1 MPISIMVLVLVAAL
15 FHAIWNGLIKSGK
28 DPLME
33 SMLLCVAWIAI
44 CVILIPVLP
53 FPDSKSWPYIVAAVI
68 IHVCYFLLLSKSYSM
83 GDFGAVYPVV
93 RGLPPLIVM
102 LVSVLVI
109 NEPLSLPGALG
120 AVLIGAGV
128 LVLEIGN
135 KCRSIKLLFFA
146 FATALM
152 IATYTVVD
160 GLGARV
166 SGHSTSFFVWF
177 TLLQSIIYI
186 GVVFNRRGSRE
197 CIKHIRK
204 KWKHGLLGGLMSF
217 SAYAVVL
224 WAMTKAPIPYISAL
238 RETSVL
244 FASVVAIVFLG
255 EPVRKSRLVSVALI
269 FAGILIMK

>member
-1 MPISIMVLVLVAAL
+1 MPISVMVLVLVAAL
-15 FHAIWNGLIKSGK
+15 FHALWNGLIKGGK
-28 DPLME
+28 DPLIE
-33 SMLLCVAWIAI
+33 SMLLCVAWVAI
-44 CVILIPVLP
+44 CVILIPLLP
-53 FPDSKSWPYIVAAVI
+53 FPQSKSWPYITAAVV

-83 GDFGAVYPVV
+83 GDFGAVYPIV

-102 LVSVLVI
+102 LVSVLFI
-109 NEPLSLPGALG
+109 NEPLSLHGALG

-135 KCRSIKLLFFA
+135 KCRSMKLILFA

-160 GLGARV
+160 GLGARL

-177 TLLQSIIYI
+177 TLIQSILYI
-186 GVVFNRRGSRE
+186 GIVFNRRGSKE
-197 CIKHIRK
+197 CRTHIRK
-204 KWKHGLLGGLMSF
+204 KWKLGLLGGVMSF

-224 WAMTKAPIPYISAL
+224 WAMTKAPIPYVSAL

-255 EPVRKSRLVSVALI
+255 EPIRKSRLVSAAII
-269 FAGILIMK
+269 FAGILILK